1 MQDSCWSQEYWFCLL
16 LLLIDDTV
24 KGFHV
29 TDSKKKNSCL
39 FLNKKVLPKNLCGK
53 RRQTGLQSDLY
64 VDEFVCFSA
73 VRICWMDISTT
84 PTSNTEVLTI
94 FCAAHILEVWEPNK
108 AYSTDKILIFNLLAS
123 TRVVFFTVVSTKK
136 RKTMFPYDFFNPV
149 GIHTYRAYIH
159 THTHTHIYML
169 LVVLINLLDFC
180 NKVNEIWRILE
191 QK

>member
-24 KGFHV
+24 KEFHV
-29 TDSKKKNSCL
+29 TDPKKKNSCL
-39 FLNKKVLPKNLCGK
+39 FLNTKRCCLKISDCGE

-94 FCAAHILEVWEPNK
+94 FCAAHILEAWKPNEV
-108 AYSTDKILIFNLLAS
+108 YGIDKILTFSLLAR
-123 TRVVFFTVVSTKK
+123 TRVIFSQLYQQRKGRPCFDMFFS
-136 RKTMFPYDFFNPV
+136 
-149 GIHTYRAYIH
+149 
-159 THTHTHIYML
+159 
-169 LVVLINLLDFC
+169 VL
-180 NKVNEIWRILE
+180 
-191 QK
+191 